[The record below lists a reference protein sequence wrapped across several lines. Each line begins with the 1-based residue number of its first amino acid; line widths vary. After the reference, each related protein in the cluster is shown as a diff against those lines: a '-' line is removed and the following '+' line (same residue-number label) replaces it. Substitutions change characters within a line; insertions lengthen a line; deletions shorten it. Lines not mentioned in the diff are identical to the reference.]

1 MPTFLNK
8 KIKSS
13 ELGFAAFFV
22 TILVLVV
29 MTSIAISITALTI
42 GEQKISKDITRT
54 NQAYY
59 AAEAGVE
66 DALLRLTK
74 GKKKSSP
81 YTLSVGSASVTT
93 TISEEMGGTATIT
106 SEGSIANRIRKL
118 QIECVISTD
127 KIGFYYGAQIGEGGM
142 IMGNGSRIMGNVFS
156 NGNVVNNNPTLGK
169 GIIDNSITVAHNG
182 NKIRGLLVGDNA
194 TVHTCEGSEIGDTL
208 TYVSGGSA
216 GDCTAGVLIKSQPN
230 EIEHEYLRLDPA
242 NPENPN
248 PNQIED
254 WKTEAAVSGV
264 NTDHVTIGSGT
275 NFLGPIQIGTE
286 DQPRN
291 LTISNDFKKDNFY
304 LTGTVYVTGNII
316 LNGNST
322 MKLDSS
328 YGCSSGVIIAG
339 GTVLV
344 ENGTV
349 LDGSGQLYEGNKCS
363 FLLVLSD
370 KYDHSNA
377 NPVINVRNN
386 ASGAIF
392 YANDGWIYF
401 KNGAQASE
409 ITGYGIEIENGAIV
423 QYEFGL
429 QNASF
434 TSGPGGGWQVA
445 SWKEIQ

>member
-1 MPTFLNK
+1 MSAFLNK

-42 GEQKISKDITRT
+42 GEQKISKDIART

-81 YTLSVGSASVTT
+81 YTLAVGSASVIT
-93 TISEEMGGTATIT
+93 TISEGVGGVATIT
-106 SEGSIANRIRKL
+106 SEGSIANRIRKV
-118 QIECVISTD
+118 QIECIISTD
-127 KIGFYYGAQIGEGGM
+127 KIGFNWGAQVGDGGM
-142 IMGNGSRIMGNVFS
+142 EMGNKSRVMGNVFS
-156 NGNVVNNNPTLGK
+156 NGSVIGASGAADK
-169 GIIDNSITVAHNG
+169 GIIDNSIVVAHNG
-182 NKIRGLLVGDNA
+182 NKIKNLSVGDNA
-194 TVHTCEGSEIGDTL
+194 KVHTCESSSIGKTL
-208 TYVSGGSA
+208 TYVSGGSLPGSP
-216 GDCTAGVLIKSQPN
+216 GDCTAGVLIESQPE
-230 EIEHEYLRLDPA
+230 EIESEALPISQD
-242 NPENPN
+242 
-248 PNQIED
+248 QIEE
-254 WKTEAAVSGV
+254 WKAEAAVSSV

-286 DQPRN
+286 SQPRN
-291 LTISNDFKKDNFY
+291 LTINNDFKKDNFY

-316 LNGNST
+316 LNQNST
-322 MKLDSS
+322 MKLNSS
-328 YGCSSGVIIAG
+328 YGCSSGVIIAH
-339 GTVLV
+339 GTILV

-349 LDGSGQLYEGNKCS
+349 LDGSGQLYEGQKCS
-363 FLLVLSD
+363 YLLVLSD
-370 KYDHSNA
+370 RYEHSEA
-377 NPVINVRNN
+377 SPVINVRNN

-392 YANDGWIYF
+392 YTNDGWIYL
-401 KNGAQASE
+401 KNGMKASE
-409 ITGYGIEIENGAIV
+409 ITGYGVKIENGAIV

-434 TSGPGGGWQVA
+434 TGGPGGGWQVA